1 MRKYLLSF
9 AAAFALL
16 CTLPLVC
23 SAQPDISAKGAVLL
37 SGTSGRVVA
46 AYNERER
53 LPMASTTKI
62 MTALLLAES
71 GDLSKEIVTTREMV
85 TVEGSSMGLLTGDRV
100 TYHDLLY
107 GMLLA
112 SGNDAAN
119 TTAICLG
126 GSTAGFAAQMNAKA
140 AALGLSDTHFVTPS
154 GLDDPAHYTTAYDL
168 ARLAA
173 YAMENPVFR
182 EAASSKTAALCYGN
196 PPYRRSLTNHN
207 KLLSFYDGCIGVK
220 TGFTKKSG
228 RCLVSAAER
237 EGGMLVAV
245 TLNDGNDWAD
255 HAALLDYGFSLM
267 ETRTLSADL
276 PETVR
281 IAGGTKTAA
290 ACGAESVSLTLLPE
304 EFDLIET
311 AVYLTPL
318 CFAPVEKGEV
328 VGRVD
333 YRVGE
338 KVLATREIYAAET
351 VLPAEPQPAKRET
364 VWDALRRLLKM

>member
-1 MRKYLLSF
+1 MLKHILSF
-9 AAAFALL
+9 VAAFAVL
-16 CTLPLVC
+16 CALPLVC
-23 SAQPDISAKGAVLL
+23 SAQPDVSAEGAVLL
-37 SGTSGRVVA
+37 SATSGRVIA
-46 AYNERER
+46 GYNERER

-71 GDLSKEIVTTREMV
+71 GELSKEIVATREMV
-85 TVEGSSMGLLTGDRV
+85 TVEGSSMGLLEGDRV

-126 GSTAGFAAQMNAKA
+126 GSVAGFAEQMNARA
-140 AALGLSDTHFVTPS
+140 AELGLADTHFVTPS
-154 GLDDPAHYTTAYDL
+154 GLDDPEHYTTAYDL

-173 YAMENPVFR
+173 YAMQNPVFR
-182 EAASSKTAALCYGN
+182 EAASSKTAVLCYGN
-196 PPYRRSLTNHN
+196 PPYRRTLTNHN

-237 EGGMLVAV
+237 EGATLIAV

-267 ETRTLSADL
+267 ETRKPSAAL
-276 PETVR
+276 PETVQV
-281 IAGGTKTAA
+281 AGGTKTAA
-290 ACGAESVSLTLLPE
+290 ACSVEEAELTLLPE
-304 EFDLIET
+304 EFELVEADI
-311 AVYLTPL
+311 YLDPL
-318 CFAPVEKGEV
+318 YFAPVEEGERL
-328 VGRVD
+328 GRVE
-333 YRVGE
+333 YRVGDR
-338 KVLATREIYAAET
+338 VLATREVRAAESI
-351 VLPAEPQPAKRET
+351 PAAEVQPVKKITFWEA
-364 VWDALRRLLKM
+364 VCRLLQV

>member
-1 MRKYLLSF
+1 LLKHILSF
-9 AAAFALL
+9 TAAFALL
-16 CTLPLVC
+16 CALPFVC
-23 SAQPDISAKGAVLL
+23 SAQPDVSAEGAILISAG
-37 SGTSGRVVA
+37 SGRVIA

-62 MTALLLAES
+62 MTALLLAEC

-85 TVEGSSMGLLTGDRV
+85 TVEGSSMGLLSGDRV

-126 GSTAGFAAQMNAKA
+126 GSTAGFAELMNVRA
-140 AALGLSDTHFVTPS
+140 AELGLTDTHFVTPS
-154 GLDDPAHYTTAYDL
+154 GLDDPEHYTTAYDL

-173 YAMENPVFR
+173 FAMQNPLFR
-182 EAASSKTAALCYGN
+182 EAAGAKTAALCYGN
-196 PPYRRSLTNHN
+196 PPYRRTLTNHN

-237 EGGMLVAV
+237 EGATLIAV

-255 HAALLDYGFSLM
+255 HAALLDYGFSLV
-267 ETRTLSADL
+267 ETREVSADL
-276 PETVR
+276 PGTVQV
-281 IAGGTKTAA
+281 AGGTKTTAVCTA
-290 ACGAESVSLTLLPE
+290 EGATLTLLPE
-304 EFDLIET
+304 EFDLVET
-311 AVYLTPL
+311 EVYLDSI
-318 CFAPVEKGEV
+318 CFAPVEAGTPL
-328 VGRVD
+328 GRVE

-338 KVLATREIYAAET
+338 NLLATREIIAAET
-351 VLPAEPQPAKRET
+351 VPAAAAQPVKKTT
-364 VWDALRRLLKM
+364 VWDALRRLLQM